1 VGCKWIFKIKRHS
14 DESIARHKAQLVAKG
29 FSQEPRLDYRDT
41 FSPVVKPA
49 TVRLVLALA
58 AHFNW
63 PLRQL
68 DVKKCIPAWHSL
80 RGGLHV
86 PTSWF

>member
-1 VGCKWIFKIKRHS
+1 VGCKWIFKIKHHS
-14 DESIARHKAQLVAKG
+14 DGSIARHKAWLVAKG
-29 FSQEPRLDYRDT
+29 FSQEPGLDCGDT
-41 FSPVVKPA
+41 FSPMVKLA

-68 DVKKCIPAWHSL
+68 DVKNAF
-80 RGGLHV
+80 LHDIL
-86 PTSWF
+86 